1 MRKRLRTQLH
11 PATNTAVMLFS
22 VVALLL
28 VPLSLAMQPFDTKL
42 AATRRLSIHLTNN
55 TTGDCSA
62 HVEDSPW
69 AITDMTSF
77 QALPGSNN
85 VSSYFVF
92 NFEDINDGL
101 ELKTNC
107 AFTLPPGSNA
117 SVADD
122 NYHLCASVDVRFK
135 YSGQL
140 LQVSRWYQDP
150 CLGPPP
156 YDSAIA
162 HGRANVN
169 LTKTRATD
177 GVLGTQTKVQMPIS
191 SLS

>member
-1 MRKRLRTQLH
+1 MLLS
-11 PATNTAVMLFS
+11 TA
-22 VVALLL
+22 ALLL
-28 VPLSLAMQPFDTKL
+28 VPLSLAMQPFDNKL

-55 TTGDCSA
+55 TTGDCSV

-69 AITDMTSF
+69 AITDVTSF
-77 QALPGSNN
+77 QAHPGSSN
-85 VSSYFVF
+85 VSSYFAF

-101 ELKTNC
+101 ELKTDC
-107 AFTLPPGSNA
+107 SFALPLGSNV

-122 NYHLCASVDVRFK
+122 KYHLCTGGDVRFK

-140 LQVSRWYQDP
+140 LQVSRWYQDS

-169 LTKTRATD
+169 LTKTQAAD
-177 GVLGTQTKVQMPIS
+177 GVLATQIKVQMPIS